1 MGPHTVAFMGVNT
14 LMKPLPSSNIIG
26 FPNKVRM
33 HVEDSGLHPFQN
45 STMLPTGC
53 FHQLNRCLR
62 DNCWPMAETCR
73 FSQQHSTRT
82 GTIEEQVSWGPCCC
96 FRFWCDWR
104 GKEDPSVN
112 PRNTA
117 NLLSREKAREW
128 TQYLTEWRRPQEQ
141 ERVIDRLIY
150 YFVKL
155 GNSETRIIT
164 FLLSH
169 LG

>member
-1 MGPHTVAFMGVNT
+1 MGVST

-33 HVEDSGLHPFQN
+33 HVEGSGLHPFQN

-53 FHQLNRCLR
+53 FHQLNGCLR

-112 PRNTA
+112 PGNTA
-117 NLLSREKAREW
+117 NLLSAWKSQGVNTVPYRVKKATRTREGDW
-128 TQYLTEWRRPQEQ
+128 SINL
-141 ERVIDRLIY
+141 L
-150 YFVKL
+150 FFLKL
-155 GNSETRIIT
+155 GNSETKIIT

-169 LG
+169 VGVVPLFE